1 MKASSFRTGLLKAS
15 DLTSVS
21 VVVEIVNVTEREF
34 EGVKKVVL
42 STTGFNGRGLTL
54 NQTRLDTLAEAF
66 GDDMDEW
73 VGRKIVVKR
82 GSAQFRGQK
91 VAAIE
96 VEPVSSGIPAS
107 VLSRSG
113 VGGHR
118 ASQVGR
124 LRLLR
129 RLASIL
135 ARATTLV
142 TATPPRISRCELTAL
157 ERRVEKARRLSLSL
171 FRSAT

>member
-34 EGVKKVVL
+34 EGVNKVVL

-118 ASQVGR
+118 ESQVG
-124 LRLLR
+124 
-129 RLASIL
+129 ASPS
-135 ARATTLV
+135 
-142 TATPPRISRCELTAL
+142 PPSPGEYFGPGDPRDGDPSEDDVPL
-157 ERRVEKARRLSLSL
+157 
-171 FRSAT
+171 

>member
-34 EGVKKVVL
+34 EGVNKVVL

-118 ASQVGR
+118 ASQVG
-124 LRLLR
+124 
-129 RLASIL
+129 A
-135 ARATTLV
+135 
-142 TATPPRISRCELTAL
+142 PPSPSSPGEYFGPSDNPSDGDPTEDIPL
-157 ERRVEKARRLSLSL
+157 
-171 FRSAT
+171 